1 MSDDLNTGRHY
12 HDAGPLT
19 KNVLAIREHV
29 RHRAETGAP
38 ADAEWLAHLADAL
51 SALAE
56 KVEAL
61 ENTQAS
67 AAARRAW
74 NGQITVINGGIR

>member
-12 HDAGPLT
+12 HDAGPVT
-19 KNVLAIREHV
+19 KNVLVICEHV
-29 RHRAETGAP
+29 RSRAETGAP
-38 ADAEWLAHLADAL
+38 ADAEWLARLADAL

-61 ENTQAS
+61 ENAQVS

-74 NGQITVINGGIR
+74 DNWRLFINGGKP

>member
-29 RHRAETGAP
+29 RQRAETGAP
-38 ADAEWLAHLADAL
+38 MDEKWLARLADAL
-51 SALAE
+51 SSLAE
-56 KVEAL
+56 RVEAL
-61 ENTQAS
+61 ENAQAS

-74 NGQITVINGGIR
+74 NGRITVIDGGTR